1 MAKTT
6 TFKPKYVKNI
16 LISEDKIEKGIKLA
30 AKWVDKKFAKA
41 KKFPV
46 FICLLRG
53 AIPFYT
59 KLIMNLHIDVITDY
73 MIVSSFAGKITS
85 QSEPKIVTNIMSDVK
100 GRDVVICDDV
110 CDSAK
115 TLKLLKKYIKNKGAK
130 SVTVMVLADKPA
142 GRKVK
147 FEPDYA
153 CFTIKGKPFL
163 IGYGLDVVEIARNIP
178 YLAEFNTKYLKRIEA
193 K

>member
-1 MAKTT
+1 MANTKI
-6 TFKPKYVKNI
+6 FKPKYVSNI
-16 LISEDKIEKGIKLA
+16 LVSKDKIEKGIKLA
-30 AKWVDKKFAKA
+30 AKWADKKFAKA

-46 FICLLRG
+46 FVCLLRG

-59 KLIMNLHIDVITDY
+59 KLIMNLNIDVITDY
-73 MIVSSFAGKITS
+73 MIVSCFAGKITC
-85 QSEPKIVTNIMSDVK
+85 QSEPKIVTNIMTDVK

-110 CDSAK
+110 CDTAR
-115 TLKLLKKYIKNKGAK
+115 TLKLLKQYMIKKGAK

-147 FEPDYA
+147 FEPDYK

-163 IGYGLDVVEIARNIP
+163 IGYGLDVAEIARNVP
-178 YLAEFNTKYLKRIEA
+178 YLAEFDTKYLKEIEA